1 MIKKTFIG
9 SGNNK
14 QAAAL
19 LAIQKFDEFIRTFNN
34 VQLVEVYNISG
45 NAYRYIY
52 KIDGCENLYYC
63 IENETSTSNSAIRM
77 TLKKTDQLH
86 TTNYLKSCGSGGETE
101 NIIGFDAYIIAYNG
115 RFKGIWTSSVGSF
128 YPFPCYFIEK
138 NGERYCYTSTN
149 TASNPQQ
156 VYRDSDT
163 AELYLDRYYWKYSIN
178 EKALFR
184 KAIIAV
190 GYSGSNIIYIEQA
203 DDMWII
209 ANENFVN
216 MANMLID
223 IDGVRYRQWGTNYVF
238 VLDGDVE

>member
-19 LAIQKFDEFIRTFNN
+19 LAIQKFDEYIRTFNN

-63 IENETSTSNSAIRM
+63 IENETSTSNSIIRT

-86 TTNYLKSCGSGGETE
+86 TTSYLKSSGSGGETG

-115 RFKGIWTSSVGSF
+115 RFKGIWASRIGSTDQ
-128 YPFPCYFIEK
+128 YPFYFIEK

-149 TASNPQQ
+149 TSSNYQP

-163 AELYLDRYYWKYSIN
+163 AELYLDRNYWKFSES

-184 KAIIAV
+184 KAIIGTNV
-190 GYSGSNIIYIEQA
+190 SGPAYIEQV
-203 DDMWII
+203 DDIWII
-209 ANENFVN
+209 ENENFAN
-216 MANMLID
+216 ASNMLID